1 MDKKLNTPAYTR
13 RCVDKYNKK
22 IKEEY
27 PEIYKERIQKVID
40 AQREKNK
47 NMRENKPEQY
57 KAYLK
62 KSEILFLYK
71 LYIFN
76 SLSVIN
82 FLYKL
87 F

>member
-40 AQREKNK
+40 AQIEKIK
-47 NMRENKPEQY
+47 NMRENEPEQY
-57 KAYLK
+57 KAYLEKMRLYLKARRDKIRELKNSK
-62 KSEILFLYK
+62 KLNI
-71 LYIFN
+71 
-76 SLSVIN
+76 
-82 FLYKL
+82 
-87 F
+87 

>member
-40 AQREKNK
+40 AQREKIK
-47 NMRENKPEQY
+47 NMRENEPEQY
-57 KAYLK
+57 KAYLEKMRIYLKATGDKLRELKNPK
-62 KSEILFLYK
+62 KLNI
-71 LYIFN
+71 
-76 SLSVIN
+76 
-82 FLYKL
+82 
-87 F
+87 

>member
-40 AQREKNK
+40 AQGEKIK
-47 NMRENKPEQY
+47 NMRENEPEQY
-57 KAYLK
+57 KAYLEKVRLYLKARRNKIRELKNSK
-62 KSEILFLYK
+62 KLNI
-71 LYIFN
+71 
-76 SLSVIN
+76 
-82 FLYKL
+82 
-87 F
+87 